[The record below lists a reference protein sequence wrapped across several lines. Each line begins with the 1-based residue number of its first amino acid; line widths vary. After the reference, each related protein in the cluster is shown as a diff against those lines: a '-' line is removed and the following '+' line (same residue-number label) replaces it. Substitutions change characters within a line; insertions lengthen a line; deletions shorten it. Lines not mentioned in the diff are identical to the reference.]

1 MDRSS
6 KTRASPSARWIKR
19 WLVCLRYILT
29 TPARPPLDAD
39 QAHAQRVQRCS
50 KFFDKHGVSR
60 LLNDATVLKDVI
72 YLPMNSYL
80 KPREQDRF
88 IAELLS
94 LASQRGKDTACRII
108 LPEQGRWSRRI
119 LITVCDWRVPAFIR
133 PTCSIHLK
141 ETRFRSAP
149 DSSKDQIFAMLLRV
163 YHAELNT
170 TAMGCLHIFF
180 ALGSKSHF
188 LELLCA
194 GANKWTRFPQRSS
207 VIIPDPEDEADGM
220 IGSGTRVVIAPGET
234 TVDFARKYKDQ
245 LSEDKFHLLSSFKP
259 ILQEMCLMTI
269 RKQV

>member
-1 MDRSS
+1 MDKALVSLSS
-6 KTRASPSARWIKR
+6 
-19 WLVCLRYILT
+19 LT

-72 YLPMNSYL
+72 YLSMNRYL
-80 KPREQDRF
+80 KRREQDRF
-88 IAELLS
+88 IVELLS

-108 LPEQGRWSRRI
+108 LPEQGRWIRRI
-119 LITVCDWRVPAFIR
+119 LITVCDWRVVAFIR

-149 DSSKDQIFAMLLRV
+149 DSSKDQIFAMLLRI

-170 TAMGCLHIFF
+170 TAMGYLHIFF

-188 LELLCA
+188 LELLYPPEMTN
-194 GANKWTRFPQRSS
+194 GLHFRNDLRSLYP
-207 VIIPDPEDEADGM
+207 IPKM
-220 IGSGTRVVIAPGET
+220 
-234 TVDFARKYKDQ
+234 
-245 LSEDKFHLLSSFKP
+245 
-259 ILQEMCLMTI
+259 
-269 RKQV
+269 KQTE